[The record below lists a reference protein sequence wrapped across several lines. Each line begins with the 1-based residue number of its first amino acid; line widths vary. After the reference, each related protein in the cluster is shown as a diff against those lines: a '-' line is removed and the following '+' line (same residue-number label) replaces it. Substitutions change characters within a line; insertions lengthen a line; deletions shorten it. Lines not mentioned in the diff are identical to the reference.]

1 MRDDKLCQDVE
12 DADMAEFPDAVKEAV
27 SEAKV
32 MIIVIVR
39 DAKEAWNHTPNY
51 LT

>member
-1 MRDDKLCQDVE
+1 MGDDELFQDVE

-32 MIIVIVR
+32 MIISLSERPTRPGI
-39 DAKEAWNHTPNY
+39 Y
-51 LT
+51 LKII

>member
-1 MRDDKLCQDVE
+1 MRDDELIQDVE
-12 DADMAEFPDAVKEAV
+12 DADMAEFPAAVKEAV

-32 MIIVIVR
+32 RHGTIP
-39 DAKEAWNHTPNY
+39 PNN